1 MPSPT
6 RVLIVEAHEA
16 CRNTLHELFRRWG
29 LSPEAY
35 ADGASA
41 LRAASSQPFD
51 VVVLDPRSPGHSEVA
66 RRLRER
72 FGGSLRLVAMTDTPG
87 VEGPFDNLFGKPPNL
102 RELKRLLVGDASPC
116 NVRPRPG

>member
-1 MPSPT
+1 MPSPI
-6 RVLIVEAHEA
+6 RVIIVEVHES
-16 CRNTLHELFRRWG
+16 CRETLRELFRRWG
-29 LSPEAY
+29 LTAEAC
-35 ADGASA
+35 ADGPSA
-41 LRAASSQPFD
+41 LLAASSQPFD

-102 RELKRLLVGDASPC
+102 RELKRVLVGGGV
-116 NVRPRPG
+116 N